1 MTVTR
6 ISLAL
11 GLTVV
16 LWGMIPAR
24 LSASEELIT
33 SNLDTRPLCSSRVT
47 DGCRTSA
54 GTQ

>member
-16 LWGMIPAR
+16 LWAMLPAR
-24 LSASEELIT
+24 LSASEELNRAKELYRI
-33 SNLDTRPLCSSRVT
+33 
-47 DGCRTSA
+47 A
-54 GTQ
+54 A